1 MSLKQGKSKPEKK
14 KPPEHI
20 TYSRLKGEHYWTD
33 KMIQDLLGE
42 PDKTVPNPHYRSGA
56 PMKLYLLSRII
67 AIEQTLDLDA
77 MRSRRLKRSVSAKK
91 AVATKKRNILERAK
105 NCDLQCNFSEPIFIV
120 RENAESHHDDLMMER
135 YMWHNFSY
143 HKRAH
148 HITDHEVDY
157 RDRWAV
163 NYLRHERTD
172 YDYWLYVLGGA
183 VRHTLRERIHD
194 EIAKT
199 YPELTAAAKKLI

>member
-1 MSLKQGKSKPEKK
+1 MSLKRAKSKSEKK

-33 KMIQDLLGE
+33 KMIRDLLGD
-42 PDKTVPNPHYRSGA
+42 PDKTAPNPHYRSGA

-77 MRSRRLKRSVSAKK
+77 MRSRRLKRSLSAKK
-91 AVATKKRNILERAK
+91 AAATRKRSILERAQ
-105 NCDLQCNFSEPIFIV
+105 NCDLQCDFSEPIVIV
-120 RENAESHHDDLMMER
+120 RKNAVRHHDDLMMER
-135 YMWHNFSY
+135 DIWYDYPYRKNTH
-143 HKRAH
+143 HKV
-148 HITDHEVDY
+148 DHDVDY

-172 YDYWLYVLGGA
+172 YDYWLYILGGA
-183 VRHTLRERIHD
+183 VRHTLRERIHGK
-194 EIAKT
+194 IAKT
-199 YPELTAAAKKLI
+199 YPELSVAAEKLI